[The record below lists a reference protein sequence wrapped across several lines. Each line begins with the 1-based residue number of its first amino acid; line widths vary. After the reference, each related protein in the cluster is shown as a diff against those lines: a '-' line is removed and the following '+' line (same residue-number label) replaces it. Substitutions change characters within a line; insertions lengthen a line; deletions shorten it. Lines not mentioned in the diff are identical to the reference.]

1 MASFSGSAPAAA
13 SGGGGGGDSAVAMIK
28 FGTADDTYI
37 VATMNSAAVSETA
50 PESPATGDFWYDSA
64 NAELFMYYD
73 NAWIGLV

>member
-1 MASFSGSAPAAA
+1 MATFSGSAPAAA
-13 SGGGGGGDSAVAMIK
+13 SGGGGGDSTVAMIR
-28 FGTADDTYI
+28 FGTADNTYI

-50 PESPATGDFWYDSA
+50 PATPATGDFWYDSA

>member
-1 MASFSGSAPAAA
+1 MATFSGSAPAAA
-13 SGGGGGGDSAVAMIK
+13 SSGGGGDSAVAIIR
-28 FGTADDTYI
+28 FGTAGDTYI

-50 PESPATGDFWYDSA
+50 PQSPATGDFWYDSA